1 MMVSFIL
8 LSACAELKEV
18 GQSIG
23 NVAKMLR
30 QILITGHCDTVQA
43 LGRGTKRVVQSVV
56 EDTVSVSKYPIMS
69 F

>member
-18 GQSIG
+18 GQFIG

-30 QILITGHCDTVQA
+30 QILITGHCDTV
-43 LGRGTKRVVQSVV
+43 
-56 EDTVSVSKYPIMS
+56 P
-69 F
+69 